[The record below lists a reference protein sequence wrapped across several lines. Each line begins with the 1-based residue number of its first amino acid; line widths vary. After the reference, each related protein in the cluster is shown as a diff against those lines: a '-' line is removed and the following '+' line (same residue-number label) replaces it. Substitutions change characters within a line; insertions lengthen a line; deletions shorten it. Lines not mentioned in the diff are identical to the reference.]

1 MKTKRITL
9 PTGKLPPEILER
21 NVLHFTGADR
31 PEVLVGPRVG
41 EDAAVVGW
49 PAGRFLVASSDPI
62 VGATEGAGRILVHV
76 NANDIA
82 SKGGVPV
89 YLVVTLILPHSMDEE
104 AAGLIMCDIDA
115 ACREMGVAII
125 GGHTEFT
132 DRYENPVLVGTMLGQ
147 ASRVL
152 RAEDIR
158 PGDLVL
164 MTKHVGIEGMTIL
177 AGDRPDLLLP
187 VFGGEG
193 LAAVKEWA
201 SLISVVPE
209 ALALNGWA
217 RFMHDPTEG
226 GLLGG
231 LGEISRLAGLGVELM
246 RESIALDPLTRKAS
260 EALHFDPLRLIS
272 SGVLLAVLAPE
283 DLEKANEAL
292 EAQGIAHSVIGRFVE
307 GPGNC
312 DISME
317 EELWRLLDMEGSG
330 RR

>member
-1 MKTKRITL
+1 MKTRRITL
-9 PTGKLPPEILER
+9 PTGKLPPEVLER
-21 NVLHFTGADR
+21 NVLNFTGADR

-82 SKGGVPV
+82 SKGGIPQ
-89 YLVVTLILPHSMDEE
+89 YLVVTLVLPHRMDEE
-104 AAGLIMCDIDA
+104 SAAGIMKDIDA
-115 ACREMGVAII
+115 TCREMGVAII

-132 DRYENPVLVGTMLGQ
+132 DRYEHPVLVGTMLGQ
-147 ASRVL
+147 ANRVL

-158 PGDLVL
+158 AGDVVV

-177 AGDRPDLLLP
+177 AGDRSDLLEPILG
-187 VFGGEG
+187 VSGIET
-193 LAAVKEWA
+193 VKNWS
-201 SLISVVPE
+201 SLVSVVPE
-209 ALALNGWA
+209 ALALRDKA

-231 LGEISRLAGLGVELM
+231 LGEISRLAGLGVELCT
-246 RESIALDPLTRKAS
+246 ESITIHPLTTRSA
-260 EALHFDPLRLIS
+260 EALRFDPLRLIS

-283 DLEKANEAL
+283 DMKEARAAL
-292 EAQGIAHSVIGRFVE
+292 DAAGVGHSVIGHFVE

-312 DISME
+312 DISMA
-317 EELWRLLDMEGSG
+317 EELWRLLEMERSEA
-330 RR
+330 

>member
-1 MKTKRITL
+1 MKTKRIAL

-21 NVLHFTGADR
+21 NVLHFTGAER

-49 PAGRFLVASSDPI
+49 PAGRFLVASSDPV

-82 SKGGVPV
+82 SKGGVPR
-89 YLVVTLILPHSMDEE
+89 YLVVTLILPHSMAEE
-104 AAGLIMCDIDA
+104 AAGAIMKDIDA
-115 ACREMGVAII
+115 ACTEMGVAII

-132 DRYENPVLVGTMLGQ
+132 DRYEHPVLVGTMLGE
-147 ASRVL
+147 ARRVL

-158 PGDLVL
+158 PGDLVI
-164 MTKHVGIEGMTIL
+164 MTKHAGIEGMMIL
-177 AGDRPDLLLP
+177 AADRPDLLMP
-187 VFGGEG
+187 VLGEEG
-193 LAAVKEWA
+193 IRKIRGWS

-209 ALALNGWA
+209 ALILAEKA

-231 LGEISRLAGLGVELM
+231 LGEISRLAGLGVDF
-246 RESIALDPLTRKAS
+246 RHESVALDPLTERAA
-260 EALHFDPLRLIS
+260 EGVGFDPLRLIS
-272 SGVLLAVLAPE
+272 SGVLLAVLDPA
-283 DLEKANEAL
+283 DAEAAGRVL
-292 EAQGIAHSVIGRFVE
+292 DRRGISHSVIGRFVE

-312 DISME
+312 DISMN
-317 EELWRLLDMEGSG
+317 EELWRLIDRKGTEA
-330 RR
+330 